1 MENDINDF
9 DDIFLEE
16 DNIILK
22 KNLKVA
28 CYIRV
33 STVEQTEMYW
43 DELLLER
50 IKKFLFFWKFN
61 QKVFYIIKT
70 IKIYKKINYKKY

>member
-9 DDIFLEE
+9 DNIFLEE

-61 QKVFYIIKT
+61 
-70 IKIYKKINYKKY
+70 

>member
-43 DELLLER
+43 DELQLER

-70 IKIYKKINYKKY
+70 IKIYKKINYRKY

>member
-70 IKIYKKINYKKY
+70 IKIYKKINYRKY

>member
-1 MENDINDF
+1 MERKK
-9 DDIFLEE
+9 EKRKKRAMM
-16 DNIILK
+16 LK

-43 DELLLER
+43 DELQLER

>member
-22 KNLKVA
+22 KKLKVA

-33 STVEQTEMYW
+33 STVE
-43 DELLLER
+43 
-50 IKKFLFFWKFN
+50 
-61 QKVFYIIKT
+61 
-70 IKIYKKINYKKY
+70 

>member
-1 MENDINDF
+1 MERKK
-9 DDIFLEE
+9 EKRKKRAMM
-16 DNIILK
+16 LK

-43 DELLLER
+43 DELQLKR

-61 QKVFYIIKT
+61 
-70 IKIYKKINYKKY
+70 

>member
-1 MENDINDF
+1 M
-9 DDIFLEE
+9 
-16 DNIILK
+16 LK

-43 DELLLER
+43 DELQLKR

-70 IKIYKKINYKKY
+70 IKIYKKINYRKY

>member
-33 STVEQTEMYW
+33 STVKQTEMYW

-70 IKIYKKINYKKY
+70 IKIYKKINYRKY